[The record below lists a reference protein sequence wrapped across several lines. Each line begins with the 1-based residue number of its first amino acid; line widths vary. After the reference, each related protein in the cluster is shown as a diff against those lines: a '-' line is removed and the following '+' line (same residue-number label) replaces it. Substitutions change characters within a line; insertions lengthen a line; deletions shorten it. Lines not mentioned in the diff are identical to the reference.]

1 MVNKRVG
8 VLSLQGD
15 FEAHGRALEKA
26 GAQPVY
32 VRSAEQLQD
41 IDGLV
46 MPGGESTTMLKL
58 LKMEDMMTPLAD
70 FASRKPILATCAGVI
85 ILAKEVSHPQ
95 QESLGAL
102 DLAVQRNGYGRQIDS
117 RIVELD
123 PSDSFQQRVGAG
135 KLEAVFIRAP
145 VIERVGKAVTILA
158 SYMDHPVLVEQGNHL
173 AATFHPELTADF
185 RIHSLFLQRL

>member
-32 VRSAEQLQD
+32 VRTAKQLQD

-70 FASRKPILATCAGVI
+70 FAGSKPVLATCAGVI
-85 ILAKEVSHPQ
+85 ILAREVSHPQ

-145 VIERVGKAVTILA
+145 VIERVGKAVTVLA

>member
-1 MVNKRVG
+1 MVTKRVG

-32 VRSAEQLQD
+32 VRTAAQLKE
-41 IDGLV
+41 IDGLI

-58 LKMEDMMTPLAD
+58 LKMEDMMDPLAE
-70 FASRKPILATCAGVI
+70 FARSKPILATCAGVI
-85 ILAKEVSHPQ
+85 ILAKEVSHPE
-95 QESLGAL
+95 QESLGVL

-123 PSDSFQQRVGAG
+123 TSTEFQQRTGAG

-145 VIERVGKAVTILA
+145 IIERVGSSAKVLV
-158 SYMDHPVLVEQGNHL
+158 SYLEHPVLVEQGQHL
-173 AATFHPELTADF
+173 AATFHPELTGDF
-185 RIHSLFLQRL
+185 RIHSLFLQKL